1 MTTPHLVALDIDG
14 TTVNHEGE
22 LSPAVRETVRA
33 VADAGHHV
41 TIATGRAIIGT
52 LPVLD
57 RLGLT
62 TGYAVC
68 ANGAV
73 TIAAR
78 PRTRPRV
85 RDPRGGHLRPPARP

>member
-22 LSPAVRETVRA
+22 LSDAVRDTVRA

-52 LPVLD
+52 LPVLH

-62 TGYAVC
+62 TGFAVC

-73 TIAAR
+73 TIRLDPVAR
-78 PRTRPRV
+78 RRL
-85 RDPRGGHLRPPARP
+85 RDPRGGDLRPRPRP